1 MLFGLRCYF
10 ESYMNIPIYSLTNP
24 LEDLITLEILLYF
37 YFLTYGFLTIALG
50 MLTPSGLQ
58 VIV

>member
-1 MLFGLRCYF
+1 MLVESRCYL
-10 ESYMNIPIYSLTNP
+10 ESYMNISIYSLTNP

-37 YFLTYGFLTIALG
+37 YFLTYGFLTIAPG